1 MGIRPDEISNIIK
14 NQIKNY
20 KAQTDER
27 ETGTVITVGDGIV
40 RAFGLENC
48 MANELVRFEG
58 GEYGMAM
65 NLEEE
70 TDRLAP
76 INGLMP
82 DPTNLPEGCP
92 FHPRCPY
99 ADEDC
104 KKPQVVRNISDSHYV
119 RCGAYD
125 RPGFHIERKER

>member
-58 GEYGMAM
+58 GEYGMA
-65 NLEEE
+65 
-70 TDRLAP
+70 AP
-76 INGLMP
+76 MRSGKAP
-82 DPTNLPEGCP
+82 RFPEP
-92 FHPRCPY
+92 EMSWPSLWAR
-99 ADEDC
+99 A
-104 KKPQVVRNISDSHYV
+104 
-119 RCGAYD
+119 
-125 RPGFHIERKER
+125 